1 MVELPFAFALIAGAV
16 AAVNPCGFAL
26 LPVYAGFL
34 ISGAAGEEVT
44 RRQALAR
51 AGLFSLAVTTGFVV
65 VFGAFGL
72 VVSFVAVNLA
82 AVLPWVTVGVGA
94 AVAAVGVWLLLG
106 RELPSFL
113 PRIGGREVRRS
124 FGSMAVFGLLYA
136 LASLSCTVAP
146 FLAVMAQTF
155 RSASVLGGTL
165 VFLSYA
171 LGMALVVGAVSL
183 AIALARQGM
192 VAWMKRQYPK
202 VARVVGALLIVAG
215 LYVAYYGWWDMRVL
229 AGGDP
234 SDPVVEGARTVQ
246 RFMEEV
252 VRSVFGG

>member
-1 MVELPFAFALIAGAV
+1 M
-16 AAVNPCGFAL
+16 
-26 LPVYAGFL
+26 
-34 ISGAAGEEVT
+34 T
-44 RRQALAR
+44 
-51 AGLFSLAVTTGFVV
+51 
-65 VFGAFGL
+65 
-72 VVSFVAVNLA
+72 
-82 AVLPWVTVGVGA
+82 
-94 AVAAVGVWLLLG
+94 
-106 RELPSFL
+106 
-113 PRIGGREVRRS
+113 
-124 FGSMAVFGLLYA
+124 VFGLLYA
-136 LASLSCTVAP
+136 LASLSCTIAP

-202 VARVVGALLIVAG
+202 VTRVVGALLLVAG

-234 SDPVVEGARTVQ
+234 SDPVVEGARSVQ
-246 RFMEEV
+246 RFLEEI

>member
-1 MVELPFAFALIAGAV
+1 MDELPFAFALIAGAV

-34 ISGAAGEEVT
+34 IGGEAGEEVT

-51 AGLFSLAVTTGFVV
+51 AGLFTLAVTTGFVA

-72 VVSFVAVNLA
+72 VVSFIAVNLA
-82 AVLPWVTVGVGA
+82 AALPWITVTVGA

-124 FGSMAVFGLLYA
+124 LGSMTVFGVLYA

-146 FLAVMAQTF
+146 FLAVTAQTF
-155 RSASVLGGTL
+155 RSASVLGGVL
-165 VFLSYA
+165 VFGAYA

-183 AIALARQGM
+183 AIALARQGL
-192 VAWMKRQYPK
+192 VTWMKRQYPK
-202 VARVVGALLIVAG
+202 VMRAVGVLLVIAG

-234 SDPVVEGARTVQ
+234 ADPVVEGARTVQ
-246 RFMEEV
+246 RFLEET
-252 VRSVFGG
+252 VRSLFGG

>member
-1 MVELPFAFALIAGAV
+1 MDELPFAFALIAGAV

-34 ISGAAGEEVT
+34 IGGEPGEQVT
-44 RRQALAR
+44 RGRALAR
-51 AGLFSLAVTTGFVV
+51 AGLFSLAVTTGFVA

-72 VVSFVAVNLA
+72 VISLVAVNLA
-82 AVLPWVTVGVGA
+82 GILPWITVGVGA
-94 AVAAVGVWLLLG
+94 AVAIVGVWLLLG

-113 PRIGGREVRRS
+113 PRIGGRTVHRS
-124 FGSMAVFGLLYA
+124 LGSMTVFGLLYA

-146 FLAVMAQTF
+146 FLAVTAQTF
-155 RSASVLGGTL
+155 QSASVLGGVL
-165 VFLSYA
+165 VFLTYA
-171 LGMALVVGAVSL
+171 LGMALVVGAVSV
-183 AIALARQGM
+183 AIALARQGL
-192 VAWMKRQYPK
+192 VAWMRRQYSK
-202 VARVVGALLIVAG
+202 VTRAVGVLLLAAG

-246 RFMEEV
+246 RFLEET
-252 VRSVFGG
+252 VRSVLGG

>member
-1 MVELPFAFALIAGAV
+1 MDELPFAFALIAGAV

-34 ISGAAGEEVT
+34 ISGEPGEQVT

-51 AGLFSLAVTTGFVV
+51 AGLFALALTTGFVA

-72 VVSFVAVNLA
+72 AVSFVAVNLA
-82 AVLPWVTVGVGA
+82 AVLPWITVLVGA
-94 AVAAVGVWLLLG
+94 AVAAAGAWMLLG

-113 PRIGGREVRRS
+113 PRIGGRAVHRS

-146 FLAVMAQTF
+146 FLAVTAQTF

-165 VFLSYA
+165 VFLAYA
-171 LGMALVVGAVSL
+171 LGMALVVGAVSV
-183 AIALARQGM
+183 AIALARQGL
-192 VAWMKRQYPK
+192 VVWMKRQYSK
-202 VARVVGALLIVAG
+202 VTRAVGVLLLAAG

-246 RFMEEV
+246 RFLEET